1 LEPLLAKP
9 DAAWDK
15 VAVTQVQRGGGQP
28 AKAKAAK
35 EVPMKAVAHPGAA
48 TFKGYS
54 VRNERYRYTEWD
66 GGKRGAELYDHEKDP
81 REITNLADKPK
92 MAEVVKEMKEK
103 LSEVLANSK

>member
-1 LEPLLAKP
+1 MQRGT
-9 DAAWDK
+9 K

-35 EVPMKAVAHPGAA
+35 DAPIKAVAQPGAA

-54 VRNERYRYTEWD
+54 VRNERYRYTIWD
-66 GGKRGAELYDHEKDP
+66 DGKRGAELYDHDKDP
-81 REITNLADKPK
+81 QEIANLADKPE

-103 LSEVLANSK
+103 LAAVNGRAK